1 MHTAMNGMPETAF
14 LSEGYTDNLQQKLK
28 DLHGAWKCCFEKR
41 LAAEKPIF
49 KRKSKGNDSIRF
61 ANFDKYCQLDRK
73 RVKLPSGLG

>member
-1 MHTAMNGMPETAF
+1 MLTALKGLPKTAF

-28 DLHGAWKCCFEKR
+28 DLHGACKRCFDKW

-61 ANFDKYCQLDRK
+61 VNFDKY
-73 RVKLPSGLG
+73 